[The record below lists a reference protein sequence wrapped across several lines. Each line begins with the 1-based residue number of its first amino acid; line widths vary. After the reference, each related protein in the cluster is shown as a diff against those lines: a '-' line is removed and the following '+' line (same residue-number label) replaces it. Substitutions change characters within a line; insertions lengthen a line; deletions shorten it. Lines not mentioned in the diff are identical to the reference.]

1 MVLFGRRLDVNEV
14 LIVYGEGLIALA
26 SGIIRNIIKLEDDR
40 YLVFVATN
48 INFNIIKTHKSILET
63 NVISYAIPINSNG
76 VYSFCYGNLRDEL
89 L

>member
-14 LIVYGEGLIALA
+14 LIVDGEGLLALA

-48 INFNIIKTHKSILET
+48 INFYIIKFIFRDFIL
-63 NVISYAIPINSNG
+63 
-76 VYSFCYGNLRDEL
+76 R
-89 L
+89 